1 MADIVHVISKAL
13 GTFLDINTMTVD
25 NWTFKLFYKWTVRW
39 CQSGSILPNFVFLHL
54 PIFAVKPL
62 HFVT

>member
-25 NWTFKLFYKWTVRW
+25 NWTFKLFYKWTVR
-39 CQSGSILPNFVFLHL
+39 
-54 PIFAVKPL
+54 
-62 HFVT
+62 